1 VLGVAGGIAAYKAV
15 EVLRGLAEAGCD
27 VTVVPTQAAL
37 KFVGEPTW
45 AALSGNP
52 VATDVWTN
60 SAQVP
65 HVRLGQ
71 SADVVVIAPATA
83 DVLARATHG
92 IANDLLTNTL
102 LTARCPVVMAPAM
115 HTEMW
120 VHPATQR
127 NVSELRARGII
138 VLEPASGRLTGADT
152 GPGRLPDPSAI
163 VDAVQDVLR
172 RKPTND
178 LAGLKIVISAGGTQ
192 EALDPVRY
200 IGNRSSGRQGVELAR
215 TAVSRGAH
223 VTLVAAHMHIAP
235 PAGVTVVKVSSADEL
250 HVAMREQNADVVV
263 MAAAVADFKPDSEA
277 TKKIK
282 KENLASDHVTFE
294 LVTTVDVLSTLVKER
309 SGATPLIIGFAAE
322 TADHHDHLLELGKAK
337 LARKGCD
344 LLVVN
349 EVGSQEVFGSTQN
362 SVTILGSDGSAVQIE
377 RSSKASVADA
387 LWDLV
392 ASRVSPNNPIQ

>member
-1 VLGVAGGIAAYKAV
+1 MLGVAGGIAAYKAV
-15 EVLRGLAEAGCD
+15 EVLRGLSESGCD

-45 AALSGNP
+45 SALSGNP

-127 NVSELRARGII
+127 NVVELRARGII
-138 VLEPASGRLTGADT
+138 VLEPASGRLTGTDT

-172 RKPTND
+172 RRPTND
-178 LAGLKIVISAGGTQ
+178 LAGLKIVISAGGTH

-223 VTLVAAHMHIAP
+223 VTLVAAHMHVAP
-235 PAGVTVVKVSSADEL
+235 PAGVTVVNVSSADEL

-277 TKKIK
+277 SMKIK
-282 KENLASDHVTFE
+282 KENLASDRVAFE
-294 LVTTVDVLSTLVKER
+294 LVTTVDVLSSLVKER

-322 TADHHDHLLELGKAK
+322 TAHHHEHLLELGKAK

-349 EVGSQEVFGSTQN
+349 EVGSQEVFGSTEN
-362 SVTILGSDGSAVQIE
+362 CVTILGNDGSAVQIE
-377 RSSKASVADA
+377 RSSKAWVADA

-392 ASRVSPNNPIQ
+392 ASRVSPVNPIE

>member
-1 VLGVAGGIAAYKAV
+1 MLGVAGGIAAYKAV
-15 EVLRGLAEAGCD
+15 EVLRGLSESGCD

-45 AALSGNP
+45 SALSGNP

-127 NVSELRARGII
+127 NVVELRARGII
-138 VLEPASGRLTGADT
+138 VLEPASGRLTGTDT

-172 RKPTND
+172 RRPTND
-178 LAGLKIVISAGGTQ
+178 LAGLKIVISAGGTH

-223 VTLVAAHMHIAP
+223 VTLVAAHMHVAP
-235 PAGVTVVKVSSADEL
+235 PAGVTVVNVSSADEL

-277 TKKIK
+277 SMKIK
-282 KENLASDHVTFE
+282 KENLASDRVTFE
-294 LVTTVDVLSTLVKER
+294 LVTTVDVLSSLVKER

-322 TADHHDHLLELGKAK
+322 TAHHHEHLLELGKAK

-349 EVGSQEVFGSTQN
+349 EVGSQEVFGSTEN
-362 SVTILGSDGSAVQIE
+362 CVTILGNDGSAVQIE
-377 RSSKASVADA
+377 RSSKAWVADA

-392 ASRVSPNNPIQ
+392 ASRVSPVNPIE